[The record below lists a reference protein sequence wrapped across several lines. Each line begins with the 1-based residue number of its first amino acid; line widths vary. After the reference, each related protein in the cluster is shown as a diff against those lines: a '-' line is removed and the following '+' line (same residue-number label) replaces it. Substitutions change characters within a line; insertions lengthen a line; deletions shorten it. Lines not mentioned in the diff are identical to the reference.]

1 MTERKNDTRE
11 HGVGKAKVRIVKKD
25 SEGNIISIEEYYGN
39 VFLTC
44 GVQTIWNII
53 AQNITSWTL
62 GICVGDGSAQ
72 VSPDQTCLQGSNQAC
87 SNASSVNVS
96 SNQLNVTATFGSNQA
111 NFAWNEIGVAFTNL
125 TCPNCSYA
133 LIDRLVTAMGIKQPG
148 TIWQVTITLTIT

>member
-1 MTERKNDTRE
+1 MTAKTSNMKESS
-11 HGVGKAKVRIVKKD
+11 VGKAKVRIVKKD
-25 SEGNIISIEEYYGN
+25 SEGNVISIEEYYGN

-53 AQNITSWTL
+53 AQNITTWTL
-62 GICVGDGSAQ
+62 GICVGDGSAPA
-72 VSPDQTCLQGSNQAC
+72 SADQTCLQGSNQAC

-96 SNQLNVTATFGSNQA
+96 NNQLSVTATFGSNQA

-148 TIWQVTITLTIT
+148 SIWQVTITLTIT